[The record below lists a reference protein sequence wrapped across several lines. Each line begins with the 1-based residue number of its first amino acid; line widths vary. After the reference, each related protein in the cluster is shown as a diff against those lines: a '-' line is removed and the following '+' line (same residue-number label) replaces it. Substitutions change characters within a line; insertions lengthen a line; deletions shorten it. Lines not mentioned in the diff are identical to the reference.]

1 VGMVTCLYRAT
12 AGSAAASAEALGIAT
27 EFALSVVVAR
37 LLGVAEFAL
46 GSTMVFRA
54 ADLHRIGGFPA
65 IADYI
70 ADDYQ
75 LGRHI
80 ARLGLRIEFAP
91 EIVETHLGAG
101 SWAQVWRHQ
110 LRWSR
115 TIRVSRPAGYCGYV
129 VTHATLSSLIAL
141 AAGYWPIAAAAMAVR
156 MIAGIWIGAGILH
169 DRAVLRN
176 CWAIPARDLF
186 GSAIW
191 LCGLF
196 GQKVHWRDRE
206 LKLHPDG
213 KISTSSVGLPAYTGE
228 QRSP

>member
-1 VGMVTCLYRAT
+1 
-12 AGSAAASAEALGIAT
+12 
-27 EFALSVVVAR
+27 
-37 LLGVAEFAL
+37 
-46 GSTMVFRA
+46 MVFRA
-54 ADLHRIGGFPA
+54 ADLQRIGGFLA

-80 ARLGLRIEFAP
+80 AGLGLRIEFAP

-101 SWAQVWRHQ
+101 SWADVWRHQ

-129 VTHATLSSLIAL
+129 VTHATLCSLLAF
-141 AAGYWPIAAAAMAVR
+141 AAGYWPVAATTMAIR
-156 MIAGIWIGAGILH
+156 MIAGIWIGAGILR
-169 DRAVLRN
+169 DRNVLRH
-176 CWAIPARDLF
+176 CWAIPLRDLF

-196 GQKVHWRDRE
+196 GHTVRWRDRE
-206 LKLHPDG
+206 LTLRPDG
-213 KISTSSVGLPAYTGE
+213 RIVG
-228 QRSP
+228 